1 MPGMPVTIGC
11 AVLLTP
17 GAAGP
22 PDSGVITIVPQT
34 LALVAGMPLAV
45 SGSVCQMINSVY
57 GISYPIV
64 IPPTGCSTGI
74 KIMGMS
80 LVRIGDRIPVGSSIL
95 VIIGP
100 PAAPFVNDSWPP

>member
-22 PDSGVITIVPQT
+22 PDSGVITMVPQT

-45 SGSVCQMINSVY
+45 SGSVCQMINSIS
-57 GISYPIV
+57 GIPYPIV

-74 KIMGMS
+74 S
-80 LVRIGDRIPVGSSIL
+80 LVRIGDRIPLGPSIL
-95 VIIGP
+95 LIIGP

>member
-22 PDSGVITIVPQT
+22 PDSGVITMVPQT

-45 SGSVCQMINSVY
+45 SGSVCQMINSIS
-57 GISYPIV
+57 GIPYPIV

-74 KIMGMS
+74 RINGMS
-80 LVRIGDRIPVGSSIL
+80 LVRIGDRIPLGPSIL
-95 VIIGP
+95 LIIGP